1 MTVTTASNAKVME
14 IKKYLEDMNLN
25 EEEVSLLRDEVEYM
39 KIKLEYTTD
48 MADESSTR
56 MMAARIQEYNENKEG
71 VIMPIVI
78 NKSFV
83 LDAVQT
89 IIDDSDHENYAK
101 TIFKSVADKFSDIYD
116 ALAMTEFYIQP
127 TIEDINSHIVEVVN
141 DLGINLEA

>member
-89 IIDDSDHENYAK
+89 IIDDSDHENDAK
-101 TIFKSVADKFSDIYD
+101 TILKSVADKFSDIYD

>member
-48 MADESSTR
+48 MADESSTW

-89 IIDDSDHENYAK
+89 IIDDSDHENDAK
-101 TIFKSVADKFSDIYD
+101 TILKSVADKFSDIYD